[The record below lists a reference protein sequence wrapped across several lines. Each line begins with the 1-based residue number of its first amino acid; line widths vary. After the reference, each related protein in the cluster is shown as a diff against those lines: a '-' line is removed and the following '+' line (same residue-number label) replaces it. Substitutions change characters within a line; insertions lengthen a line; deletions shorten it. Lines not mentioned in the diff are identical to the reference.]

1 MKYLKLFENFDG
13 EDPKWIVTSALDPIE
28 VDEVT
33 FDEKYGD
40 TSMFRLF
47 EFSEE
52 PSEDKINHLKS
63 WIEEEGY
70 YSHKTSKGIIVTD
83 KPIENVCIDWLNKN
97 FSDMEK
103 VESKDHPGCVLYR
116 YNPGDNIIFYDKS
129 RDRRIYVS
137 TSIWSFFER
146 YGFLLNIYKK
156 EAWEWSKETIM
167 NNWLNIDGK
176 LVVLLNKGSLLQV
189 CV

>member
-1 MKYLKLFENFDG
+1 
-13 EDPKWIVTSALDPIE
+13 
-28 VDEVT
+28 
-33 FDEKYGD
+33 
-40 TSMFRLF
+40 
-47 EFSEE
+47 
-52 PSEDKINHLKS
+52 
-63 WIEEEGY
+63 
-70 YSHKTSKGIIVTD
+70 
-83 KPIENVCIDWLNKN
+83 
-97 FSDMEK
+97 MEK